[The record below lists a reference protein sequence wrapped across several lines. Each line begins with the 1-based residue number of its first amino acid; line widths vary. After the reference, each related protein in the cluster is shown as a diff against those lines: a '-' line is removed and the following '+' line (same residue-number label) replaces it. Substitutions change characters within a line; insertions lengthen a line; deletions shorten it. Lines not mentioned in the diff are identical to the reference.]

1 MTMSI
6 RKKLNIGFILIG
18 FILLLALSFSVVM
31 FYRIGNHVEQAID
44 VDVVELQNNNA
55 IQKELNAQGMY
66 ARAYILDPS
75 NTNLSNL
82 DQSNA
87 ILKSYINQLP
97 EATSKEM
104 DAAVSIIKTNFETL
118 NTYISKISNYVKS
131 GEIGSAM
138 TLVSGDYTIINNEIY
153 TATNKLIELNND
165 KLDLSV
171 SQTKSNISGSL
182 IVAIIWMFVGS
193 IINLAL
199 ILYVKRGIT
208 VPLQKIVKEMDTMA
222 DGDLTL
228 NDIHVKTKDEIGA
241 LANAF
246 NKMKD
251 NFQKMIVNIQSNTVE
266 LSNSSNELSNS
277 TDAISQMGENVANRT
292 QETATMAN
300 NMKAAARDSA
310 TGIEETARGLQLIA
324 EETQTVHQNAAQMR
338 DTAENGLGTIE
349 AAQTQMEVIE
359 RSTLLVADL
368 SHNLTKQTQEIGNI
382 SKLISDITEQT
393 NLLALNAAIE
403 AARAGE
409 HGKGFAVVADE
420 VRKLA
425 EQSKQSASQIGD
437 LTVTIQ
443 TDTKNVELAA
453 NNGLASVRDG
463 VTIIQEAG
471 EAFDSIHQNIL
482 TVTEGIEHISATS
495 QQISASSEEVSA
507 SVHEISTSADA
518 TASNIEQIASA
529 TDELSSSLF
538 EIQSVAS
545 KLTNNAH
552 GLDTM
557 SQKFTV

>member
-1 MTMSI
+1 MRNASE
-6 RKKLNIGFILIG
+6 
-18 FILLLALSFSVVM
+18 A
-31 FYRIGNHVEQAID
+31 RIV
-44 VDVVELQNNNA
+44 LK
-55 IQKELNAQGMY
+55 QKELNAQGMY

-75 NTNLSNL
+75 NTNLKSL

-87 ILKSYINQLP
+87 LLKSYINQLP
-97 EATSKEM
+97 EPDSKEM
-104 DAAVSIIKTNFETL
+104 DAAVSIIKTNFKTL
-118 NTYISKISNYVKS
+118 NTYISKITNYVKS
-131 GEIGSAM
+131 DEIGSAM
-138 TLVSGDYTIINNEIY
+138 TLVSGEYTTVSNEIY
-153 TATNKLIELNND
+153 LAANKLIDTNND
-165 KLDLSV
+165 KLDSNIGE
-171 SQTKSNISGSL
+171 TKSTIHGSF
-182 IVAIIWMFVGS
+182 IVAIIWMVVAT
-193 IINLAL
+193 LLTVAL
-199 ILYVKRGIT
+199 IFYVKRGIT
-208 VPLQKIVKEMDTMA
+208 VPLQKIVKEMNTMA

-228 NDIHVKTKDEIGA
+228 HDIRVKTKDEIGA

-246 NKMKD
+246 NKMKA
-251 NFQKMIVNIQSNTVE
+251 NFQQIIVNIQSNTVE

-277 TDAISQMGENVANRT
+277 STSISQMGESVANRT

-300 NMKAAARDSA
+300 NMKAAAHDSA
-310 TGIEETARGLQLIA
+310 IGIEETAQGLQLIA

-338 DTAENGLGTIE
+338 DTAESGLVTIE

-368 SHNLTKQTQEIGNI
+368 SHNLTKQSQEIGNI
-382 SKLISDITEQT
+382 SKLITDITEQT

-425 EQSKQSASQIGD
+425 EQSKHSANQIVD

-471 EAFDSIHQNIL
+471 EAFNSIHSNIL
-482 TVTEGIEHISATS
+482 TVTEGVEHISATS

-507 SVHEISTSADA
+507 SVSEIATSAET
-518 TASNIEQIASA
+518 TASNIEEIASA
-529 TDELSSSLF
+529 TGELSSSLF
-538 EIQSVAS
+538 EIQTVAS
-545 KLTNNAH
+545 KLTNNSQD
-552 GLDTM
+552 LDTM
-557 SQKFTV
+557 SKKFTV

>member
-18 FILLLALSFSVVM
+18 VVLLLALSFSVVM
-31 FYRIGNHVEQAID
+31 FYRIGNDVEQAIE
-44 VDVVELQNNNA
+44 VDVVDLQNNNA

-75 NTNLSNL
+75 NTNLSKL

-87 ILKSYINQLP
+87 QLVAYIKQLP
-97 EATSKEM
+97 ETDSKEM
-104 DAAVSIIKTNFETL
+104 DAAVSIIKTNIETL
-118 NTYISKISNYVKS
+118 NTYISQILNYVKN
-131 GEIGSAM
+131 GEDGSAI
-138 TLVSGDYTIINNEIY
+138 TLISGDYTKVNNDIY
-153 TATNKLIELNND
+153 IATDELIKLNND
-165 KLDLSV
+165 KLDSSV
-171 SQTKSNISGSL
+171 NQTESNIDGAL
-182 IVAIIWMFVGS
+182 IVALIWMVV
-193 IINLAL
+193 ATL
-199 ILYVKRGIT
+199 ITVTLIFYVKRGIT
-208 VPLQKIVKEMDTMA
+208 VPLQKIVKEMNTMA

-228 NDIHVKTKDEIGA
+228 NDIHVKSKDEIGA

-251 NFQKMIVNIQSNTVE
+251 NFQQVIVNIQSNTVE
-266 LSNSSNELSNS
+266 LSNSSNELSSS
-277 TDAISQMGENVANRT
+277 TASISQMGENVANRT
-292 QETATMAN
+292 QDTATMAN
-300 NMKAAARDSA
+300 NMKAAAHDSA
-310 TGIEETARGLQLIA
+310 IGIEETAQGLQLIA

-338 DTAENGLGTIE
+338 DTAESGLVTIE

-368 SHNLTKQTQEIGNI
+368 SHNLTKQSQEIGNI
-382 SKLISDITEQT
+382 SKLITDITEQT

-425 EQSKQSASQIGD
+425 EQSKHSANQIVD

-471 EAFDSIHQNIL
+471 EAFDSIHHNIV

-507 SVHEISTSADA
+507 SVHEISSSADA
-518 TASNIEQIASA
+518 TATNIEQIASA
-529 TDELSSSLF
+529 TGELSSSLF

-545 KLTNNAH
+545 KLTNNSRD
-552 GLDTM
+552 LDTM